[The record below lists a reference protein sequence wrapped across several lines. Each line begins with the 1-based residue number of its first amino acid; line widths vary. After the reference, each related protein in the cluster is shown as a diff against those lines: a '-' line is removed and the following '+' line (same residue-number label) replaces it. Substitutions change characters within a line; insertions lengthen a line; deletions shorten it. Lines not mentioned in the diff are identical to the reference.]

1 MNAAEDGRQGD
12 DDDGAVELGHEDGGR
27 RVGQGHPLVAG
38 VRRLRRPIDRLASD
52 VLGADRHQMLWAR
65 RSISGATACS

>member
-1 MNAAEDGRQGD
+1 
-12 DDDGAVELGHEDGGR
+12 LGHEDGGR